1 VSDEAAA
8 FTVLAA
14 IALQGIRL
22 AKPTLGE
29 AVAVTGLG
37 LIGLL
42 AVQLLRANGCRV
54 LGLDFDQRKLELA
67 QRFGAEVVDLGAGQD
82 AVAAGRSFSRGRG
95 MDAVLITAATQS
107 NDPVRQG
114 ALMSRKRGRLIRVGV
129 AGLELSRADFFE
141 KELSFQVSCSYGP
154 GRYDP
159 LYEEKGYDYPIGF
172 VRWTEQRNFEAV
184 LDMLRAGRLEVE
196 PLITHRFDIN
206 DAAKAYEIVAG
217 KEPSLGILLQYPASD
232 RAAISTRT
240 VHVNAERVGEQVV
253 VGFIGAGNYACGGL
267 APAFLASGARLRS
280 VVSAS
285 GVSGIYAARK
295 FGFEQATTDAV
306 AVTGDK
312 EINVAVIATRH
323 DSHASYVLQAR
334 AAGKHLFVE
343 KPLCL
348 TLDELERI
356 ERAYSGEAPLLMMG
370 FNRRFAPHVVRMK
383 QLLATTPL
391 PKAFVVTVNAGSIPA
406 SHWTQDVEVGGGR
419 LLGENCHF
427 IDLLRHLAGAP
438 IVSHDSQLMDVAT
451 NDCASVMLK
460 FADGS
465 IGTIHYLSNG
475 SKSFPKERVEVFCAG
490 RVLQLDNFRNLRG
503 FGWPGFSGMR
513 LWRQDKGQRAC
524 VLAFVEAVRRGIPAP
539 IPIEEILEVSRVS
552 IESAQVAQ

>member
-1 VSDEAAA
+1 
-8 FTVLAA
+8 
-14 IALQGIRL
+14 
-22 AKPTLGE
+22 
-29 AVAVTGLG
+29 
-37 LIGLL
+37 
-42 AVQLLRANGCRV
+42 
-54 LGLDFDQRKLELA
+54 
-67 QRFGAEVVDLGAGQD
+67 
-82 AVAAGRSFSRGRG
+82 
-95 MDAVLITAATQS
+95 
-107 NDPVRQG
+107 
-114 ALMSRKRGRLIRVGV
+114 
-129 AGLELSRADFFE
+129 
-141 KELSFQVSCSYGP
+141 
-154 GRYDP
+154 
-159 LYEEKGYDYPIGF
+159 
-172 VRWTEQRNFEAV
+172 
-184 LDMLRAGRLEVE
+184 
-196 PLITHRFDIN
+196 
-206 DAAKAYEIVAG
+206 
-217 KEPSLGILLQYPASD
+217 
-232 RAAISTRT
+232 
-240 VHVNAERVGEQVV
+240 
-253 VGFIGAGNYACGGL
+253 
-267 APAFLASGARLRS
+267 
-280 VVSAS
+280 
-285 GVSGIYAARK
+285 
-295 FGFEQATTDAV
+295 
-306 AVTGDK
+306 
-312 EINVAVIATRH
+312 
-323 DSHASYVLQAR
+323 
-334 AAGKHLFVE
+334 
-343 KPLCL
+343 
-348 TLDELERI
+348 
-356 ERAYSGEAPLLMMG
+356 
-370 FNRRFAPHVVRMK
+370 MK